1 MFTNRVRRPLLFIHN
16 HFLSYMDKTTQKNK
30 KDMSHGLLLTSFSP
44 TPPPPPNFFL
54 VILSISLL
62 FNYYLY
68 NKKLLCHNLSD

>member
-1 MFTNRVRRPLLFIHN
+1 MFTTRVKYPLLFVHN
-16 HFLSYMDKTTQKNK
+16 QFSSYMNKTTQKFK
-30 KDMSHGLLLTSFSP
+30 KDIPHGMLLTSFPP
-44 TPPPPPNFFL
+44 TPPPSNFFL